1 MSIFY
6 NIFNSS
12 VELQELLWQSGVT
25 DKMGEGG
32 GGEEGRGDGQGRII

>member
-25 DKMGEGG
+25 DKMGG
-32 GGEEGRGDGQGRII
+32 GGEGEVRDGQWRII